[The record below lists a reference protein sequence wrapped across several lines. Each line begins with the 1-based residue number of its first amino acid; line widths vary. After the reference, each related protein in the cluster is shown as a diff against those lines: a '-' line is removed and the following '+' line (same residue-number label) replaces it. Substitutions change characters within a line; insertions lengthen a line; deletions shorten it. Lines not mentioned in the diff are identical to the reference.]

1 MKTKERSAS
10 AYGTKKRSV
19 WQEALHRLSK
29 NPTAMTGLAVLIIVA
44 ILCLSARFI
53 CPEGYDAQDIMNK
66 FKAPSTESVHMLFG
80 TDNLGR
86 SMLARVLYG
95 GQYSLLVGF
104 SATIVA
110 AVIGITLGSI
120 AGFYGGAVD
129 NVIMRTLDI
138 LHALPNLLL
147 AIAIS
152 AVMGGGIFNC
162 IMAIGIASVPGYA
175 RTVRGPILA
184 IKEKEFVEAA
194 RALDARDSRVI
205 FSHIIP
211 NVLSPIIVHISQ
223 GVSACILDSAALS
236 FLGLGVQAPMPEW
249 GALLSQ
255 SRQFIREYPYLVFIP
270 GVAIA
275 LVVLSLNLFGDG
287 LRDALDPKLK
297 Y

>member
-1 MKTKERSAS
+1 MKSTDRFTPAGS
-10 AYGTKKRSV
+10 TKKRSM

-29 NPTAMTGLAVLIIVA
+29 NPTAMTGLAVLIVVA
-44 ILCLSARFI
+44 VLCLCAKFI
-53 CPEGYDAQDIMNK
+53 CPEGYDAQDIMSK
-66 FKAPSTESVHMLFG
+66 FKSPSTESIGMLFG

-95 GQYSLLVGF
+95 GQYSLLIGF
-104 SATIVA
+104 ASTLVA
-110 AVIGITLGSI
+110 AVIGIILGAV

-129 NVIMRTLDI
+129 NIVMRALDI
-138 LHALPNLLL
+138 LHALPSLLL

-152 AVMGGGIFNC
+152 SVMGGGIFNC

-194 RALDARDSRVI
+194 RALDARDSRII

-270 GVAIA
+270 GIAIA
-275 LVVLSLNLFGDG
+275 LVVLSMNLFGDG

>member
-1 MKTKERSAS
+1 MRSKEKAS
-10 AYGTKKRSV
+10 PAYSTRKRSM

-29 NPTAMTGLAVLIIVA
+29 NPTAMTGLAVLVIVTVFC
-44 ILCLSARFI
+44 LCAKLI

-66 FKAPSTESVHMLFG
+66 FRAPSTESVYLLFG

-95 GQYSLLVGF
+95 GQYSLLIGF

-110 AVIGITLGSI
+110 AILGITLGAI

-194 RALDARDSRVI
+194 RALDAKDSRII
-205 FSHIIP
+205 FNHIIP

-275 LVVLSLNLFGDG
+275 LVVLSMNLFGDG